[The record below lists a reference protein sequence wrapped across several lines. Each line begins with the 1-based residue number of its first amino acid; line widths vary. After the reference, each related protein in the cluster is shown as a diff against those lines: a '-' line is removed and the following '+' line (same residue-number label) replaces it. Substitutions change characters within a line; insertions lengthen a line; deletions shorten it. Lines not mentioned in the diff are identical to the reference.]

1 MIWKPGE
8 AMKNTNNAFSVLS
21 QTHSLPIVLIVAL
34 TLATTVVG
42 VKAQTYNI
50 SVSDSTM
57 QINLTDGLSGWTA
70 GGVNQ
75 LANQWYYYSIG
86 VGAENPI
93 NTISAPGTPTFSGLP
108 LGGRIIDTNLTTTY
122 ANSALSLTTSYTLQV
137 QGSGSTLNSAITLEN
152 LSGTNETFH
161 FYQLSA
167 FALGGTSGG
176 QTVQFLQTISPYGLS
191 QTGNGGTLTVTTSGL
206 TGGTS
211 DSAEEMAGIGN
222 FGLGT
227 GNPAPTFN
235 DSSLSATGN
244 VDFAYEFTATVAPG
258 SGVTIN
264 ELETVPEPS
273 SLAVASAG
281 LFVAGL
287 LRRRALAFFKK

>member
-1 MIWKPGE
+1 
-8 AMKNTNNAFSVLS
+8 MKNTNNAFSVLS